1 MSAKIQTLP
10 VAAAPPP
17 PAGVLSRLSGGLKRL
32 TFERDEREFLPAH
45 IEILQTPTSPMA
57 VTILW
62 TICLMFTAAL
72 VWSVLAKLDIHA
84 VAQGRVQ
91 PNGRSKLV
99 QPFDPGTV
107 KNVLVQNGMSVK
119 AGDLLIELDPTETR
133 AVADTAL
140 RDLEAMEAEIAR
152 RKAAIVA
159 VRGGEQTIAI
169 AFPLKTSP
177 AVRMREETAVAAD
190 LGQHFSTL
198 ASLQAQLAEK
208 RAMKVRFSGSTEAR
222 EKLMATM
229 KQRVEMRETLVARE
243 AGTKAAVL
251 DALQMYQDQATS
263 LAYEQ
268 GQLLEAEAGI
278 VSLNRR
284 IDQLSSEF
292 VATQTQKL
300 TEAEQKRDRLRQDV
314 IRAEAKE
321 ARTRLT
327 APIDGTVQQLAVT
340 TVGQVVTSGQPL
352 MIVVPSEGR
361 IEIEA
366 LVLNR
371 DIGFIEL
378 GQEAVVKLD
387 AFPFTKYGTITGKVV
402 RISRDAI
409 DDRDAQTASDPTT
422 AGRAVA
428 PASGTNKT
436 QNLVFPVTIELS
448 KLAIATD
455 TRDVPLTPGMMATV
469 EVLTGSRRVIDYLLS
484 PLREVA
490 STAGRER

>member
-1 MSAKIQTLP
+1 MNAKVQTLP
-10 VAAAPPP
+10 VPAVAPPP
-17 PAGVLSRLSGGLKRL
+17 GLLTRLKSGVAKL

-62 TICLMFTAAL
+62 AICLMFTAAL
-72 VWSVLAKLDIHA
+72 TWAILARLDIHA

-107 KNVLVQNGMSVK
+107 KNVLVQNGMGVK
-119 AGDLLIELDPTETR
+119 AGELLIELDPTEAR

-140 RDLEAMEAEIAR
+140 RDLEAMEAEINR
-152 RKAAIVA
+152 RKAGIIAVRANEQTVA
-159 VRGGEQTIAI
+159 V
-169 AFPLKTSP
+169 AFLANTSP
-177 AVRMREETAVAAD
+177 AVRSREEAALAAD

-198 ASLQAQLAEK
+198 ASLHAQLAEK
-208 RAMKVRFSGSTEAR
+208 RATKVRFANSTEAR
-222 EKLMATM
+222 EKLMAIM
-229 KQRVEMRETLVARE
+229 KQRVDMRETLVARE

-284 IDQLSSEF
+284 IDQLTSEF

-321 ARTRLT
+321 VRTRLT

-352 MIVVPSEGR
+352 MIIVPSEGR

-378 GQEAVVKLD
+378 GQEAVIKLD

-422 AGRAVA
+422 AGRSVA

-469 EVLTGSRRVIDYLLS
+469 EVLTGNRRVIDYLLS